1 LQPVQTK
8 VVRLTFDSRLI
19 LPFGPIGIL
28 CFTNFEILLANFIV
42 VKPIFQEL
50 IFRTELPAKF
60 VFPRLE
66 NISSC
71 IFLIAKAIE
80 LRHFFLFML
89 RIAFSPRVSLSLFPL
104 GAPIFSIK
112 VFFVLSHLGSKHWFN
127 LKRLLGVRPLD
138 RIKIVRTATM
148 GLIFQMYVNE
158 ASFCDLVFRFAQ
170 I

>member
-1 LQPVQTK
+1 

-19 LPFGPIGIL
+19 LPFGPIGFL
-28 CFTNFEILLANFIV
+28 CFTNFEILLAKFIV
-42 VKPIFQEL
+42 IKPIFQEL
-50 IFRTELPAKF
+50 ILRTHLPAKF

-71 IFLIAKAIE
+71 IFIIAKAIE

-89 RIAFSPRVSLSLFPL
+89 RVAFSPRVSLSLFPL

-112 VFFVLSHLGSKHWFN
+112 VFFVVSHLRSKHWFN
-127 LKRLLGVRPLD
+127 LKCLLGVRPLR
-138 RIKIVRTATM
+138 RIKILITATM
-148 GLIFQMYVNE
+148 GLIFRMYINE
-158 ASFCDLVFRFAQ
+158 ACTCDLVFRFAQ